1 MYLIDYCS
9 PIYYALTTV
18 SVLCH
23 NRAWTPEHCLLFY
36 ITLRHGVFSLA
47 RLAINSEATEPFT
60 RTENHMKK
68 KSRSPYIAALVLFLV
83 GIGYIVISGISEN
96 SVYFLDVSEALAM
109 PADELKAARLF
120 GTVKDSEI
128 YNEGQGVAVRF
139 MLEDQ
144 SNKQQILPV
153 VYKGSVPDTFKDGA
167 EVIIEGG
174 FTTSGEHFAAKTLMT
189 KCPSKYQKENRV

>member
-1 MYLIDYCS
+1 
-9 PIYYALTTV
+9 
-18 SVLCH
+18 
-23 NRAWTPEHCLLFY
+23 
-36 ITLRHGVFSLA
+36 
-47 RLAINSEATEPFT
+47 
-60 RTENHMKK
+60 MKK

-109 PADELKAARLF
+109 PAEELKAARLF

-128 YNEGQGVAVRF
+128 YDEGQGVAVRF

-144 SNKQQILPV
+144 TNKQQILPV

-174 FTTSGEHFAAKTLMT
+174 FSTNAEHFAAKTLMT